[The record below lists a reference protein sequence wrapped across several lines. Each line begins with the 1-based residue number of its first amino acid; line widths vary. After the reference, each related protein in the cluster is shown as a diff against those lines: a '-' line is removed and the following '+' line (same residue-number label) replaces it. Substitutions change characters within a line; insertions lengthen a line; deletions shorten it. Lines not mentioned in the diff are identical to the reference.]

1 MTPETAP
8 LFCELTVMPE
18 GGQEQVTALAERL
31 LPGVDE
37 VRELPDGYALAFH
50 DASADLISDLAAFV
64 ALDRLCCAF
73 LRHAVVSE
81 PGSGT
86 VWLELTGQ
94 QGAKEAIAATVDHL
108 LPHGLSAR
116 DPAAAGIDGGG

>member
-1 MTPETAP
+1 MTPESAP
-8 LFCELTVMPE
+8 LFCDMTVMPE

-31 LPGVDE
+31 RGAEE

-50 DASADLISDLAAFV
+50 DASADVISDLAAFV

-94 QGAKEAIAATVDHL
+94 QGAKEAIAATMDHL

-116 DPAAAGIDGGG
+116 EPATAGIDDGG